1 MVQLK
6 AISLTRWTART
17 DGGGLLAA
25 PGTLDLGQAVLRHGS
40 PVLQATFVHVATNSI
55 HFFWLLGDDGKQ
67 HLTRLQCKACKKDLT
82 LEHLFDPVCPAI
94 FAQRF
99 RSDLQLDLISLLTPV
114 PCTARWLR
122 AHRASSLTRQL
133 ASLFPSP
140 PWVTSLDLLGRHRT
154 LVSCGAF
161 TRAQATSASRSLG
174 FASAEDGRST
184 LLQMRLLC
192 LQHIDALFRRRK
204 EEAAR

>member
-25 PGTLDLGQAVLRHGS
+25 PGTLDLGQAVLRHG
-40 PVLQATFVHVATNSI
+40 PPALQAIFVHVATNSI
-55 HFFWLLGDDGKQ
+55 HFLWLLGDDGRE
-67 HLTRLQCKACKKDLT
+67 HLSRLQCKACKTDLT
-82 LEHLFDPVCPAI
+82 LKHLFACQAI
-94 FAQRF
+94 FARRF
-99 RSDLQLDLISLLTPV
+99 RSDLQLDLISLLAPV
-114 PCTARWLR
+114 PCTARWLW
-122 AHRASSLTRQL
+122 AHRGITLTRQL
-133 ASLFPSP
+133 ESLFPCP
-140 PWVTSLDLLGRHRT
+140 PSVTPRELRRHRT